1 MPKRRLDSTQGEWVK
16 RQLLA
21 GKALA
26 HPDLMKACGGRG
38 GWRLG
43 AIVHTLRVKHGWPIE
58 SRPMPNPGPDTDL
71 NPPVVYQL
79 QTGWKPGSPVQQEL
93 PI

>member
-1 MPKRRLDSTQGEWVK
+1 MPKQRLNSTQGEWVK

-26 HPDLMKACGGRG
+26 HPDLVKACGGRG

-43 AIVHTLRVKHGWPIE
+43 AHIHRLRRDGWPIE
-58 SRPMPNPGPDTDL
+58 SRPMANPGPDTGL
-71 NPPVVYQL
+71 NPPVSYQL
-79 QTGWKPGSPVQQEL
+79 LAGWKPCDPIQLGL
-93 PI
+93 PL